1 MISALEAFNN
11 HRYTYFG
18 FESHPTEKD
27 PWQATPTM
35 AYSDNL
41 VNWETVGAID
51 GLGELR
57 DGFMKKIGDYY
68 YVIGTGGFYKTTDF
82 IVFEKLAYLDTSKY
96 KNVWAPEIFEDT
108 KGQYHI
114 VYCAGDSDK
123 GTLDDYVADF
133 DPSTDTVSNQ
143 DQAISFMKDA
153 IDNTYRIDPDI
164 CLIDGV
170 YFLVIGGNYVFSSNN
185 YLGPYQRFP
194 TNFAPTPQRFDS
206 HPSGITEWVEGPN
219 LFVDGDSVRLF
230 ADQTDGNGLVF
241 RSAVLGDMFDWSRTE
256 KTHAPF
262 KMRHGSIVVNE
273 KITAQIPA
281 EINNEPKFDP
291 HMTIQALHSDQQIP
305 LTCYIKSSF
314 QVQYE
319 DNQTNQL
326 QFVAYDDGTPSY
338 SAISN
343 ESVISF
349 NNDLYVI
356 KNTEGDYTGT
366 GLVTVTAIQ
375 FVNSEIGRVYQKNV
389 RQGTLTYTVSDVLDF
404 FLNDKTANPFG
415 FSYHVFG
422 DFDKQQIENLGGC
435 SGKDMISK
443 IISTWPGAIVNPV
456 GKRVDVY
463 APDVLHQNRGRRIVY
478 HYNSSNMKLTTDSTV
493 IVNQITCVGGSYSDS
508 DTSGGSSSS
517 SSDSSGVQVNDG
529 TQTIITGQDDTSA
542 FQADAKKYLGV
553 PYVWGGAGGARGGN
567 PFSGM
572 DCSSY
577 VSQVYQDFGIHIP
590 AQTVAMEGSF
600 REIPYSEAKAGDVG
614 FYGPHGGTH
623 HICLLLD
630 HDTQIYEPEPGE
642 SCKIASIAS
651 FPPTW
656 YGRNDAMQA
665 KINTKKVEEVPT
677 ESIHVTDSYVQG
689 PYTPDTS
696 SDQTHYYFQPF
707 TITDERSKDE
717 WGLHPA
723 NAPLQ
728 DDRFKDPTA
737 MERYART
744 QLVLDPAVSIEV
756 VMDTNEVPVQGEQRY
771 LTIPSE
777 QTMLGE
783 VSTSHVNNYIVTLV
797 GYTWYPFNPAQG
809 TDLTFDNLPA
819 SLLHANSRV
828 AEPSRL
834 EQLANQMFDRMP
846 QVFYSTEDPT
856 AKQTIKT
863 GAIWAKPIPR
873 QQEEGGETNGGQS
886 GQSGQSGNQSGKQS
900 GSTDTGGRTTRPA
913 TQ

>member
-1 MISALEAFNN
+1 MISALEALNN

-51 GLGELR
+51 DLGELR

-82 IVFEKLAYLDTSKY
+82 IAFEKLAYLDTSKY
-96 KNVWAPEIFEDT
+96 KNLLAPEIFEDT
-108 KGQYHI
+108 KGKYHI
-114 VYCAGDSDK
+114 IYCAGDSDK
-123 GTLDDYVADF
+123 GILDDYVADF
-133 DPSTDTVSNQ
+133 DPSTDTISNQ
-143 DQAISFMKDA
+143 DQAVSFMKDA

-170 YFLVIGGNYVFSSNN
+170 YFLTIGGNYVFSSND

-194 TNFAPTPQRFDS
+194 VNFAPTPQKFDNHNS
-206 HPSGITEWVEGPN
+206 SIIGWVEGPN
-219 LFVDGDSVRLF
+219 MFVDGDSVRLF
-230 ADQTDGNGLVF
+230 ADQADGNGLVF

-256 KTHAPF
+256 KTHASF
-262 KMRHGSIVVNE
+262 KMRHGSITVNE
-273 KITAQIPA
+273 QITAQVPA
-281 EINNEPKFDP
+281 EIDNGPKLDT
-291 HMTIQALHSDQQIP
+291 HMTIQALHSNQQIP

-463 APDVLHQNRGRRIVY
+463 APDALHQNRGRRIVY

-508 DTSGGSSSS
+508 DVSGGTSTP
-517 SSDSSGVQVNDG
+517 SSDNSGVEVTDG
-529 TQTIITGQDDTSA
+529 TQTIVTGQDDTTA
-542 FQADAKKYLGV
+542 FQNDAKKYLGV

-590 AQTVAMEGSF
+590 AQTVAMESSF

-677 ESIHVTDSYVQG
+677 ETVKLVDTYVQG
-689 PYTPDTS
+689 SYTPDTT

-783 VSTSHVNNYIVTLV
+783 ASTSHANNYVVTLV

-819 SLLHANSRV
+819 SLLHANNRA
-828 AEPSRL
+828 AELSRL

-846 QVFYSTEDPT
+846 QVFYSNQDPS
-856 AKQTIKT
+856 ANQKIRN
-863 GAIWAKPIPR
+863 GAIWIKPI
-873 QQEEGGETNGGQS
+873 EYNGDNSDDMKNGGETNGG
-886 GQSGQSGNQSGKQS
+886 K
-900 GSTDTGGRTTRPA
+900 
-913 TQ
+913 

>member
-1 MISALEAFNN
+1 MISAIDALHN

-27 PWQATPTM
+27 PWQATPVM

-41 VNWETVGAID
+41 VNWETIGRLD
-51 GLGELR
+51 QLGGLR
-57 DGFMKKIGDYY
+57 DGYAKRIGDYY
-68 YVIGTGGFYKTTDF
+68 YVIGTGGFYKTADF
-82 IVFEKLAYLDTSKY
+82 ISFEKLTYLDTSKY
-96 KNVWAPEIFEDT
+96 ANLWAPEIFQDT
-108 KGQYHI
+108 AGKYHI
-114 VYCAGDSDK
+114 VYCAGDASR
-123 GTLDDYVADF
+123 GILDDYIADF
-133 DPSTDTVSNQ
+133 DPKADTISDQ
-143 DQAISFMKDA
+143 DQAISFMDDA
-153 IDNTYRIDPDI
+153 IDNSYKIDPDI

-170 YFLVIGGNYVFSSNN
+170 YFLSIGGNYVFSSND

-194 TNFAPTPQRFDS
+194 VNFAPTPQKFGNHD
-206 HPSGITEWVEGPN
+206 SGIAGWVEGPN
-219 LFVDGDSVRLF
+219 MFIDGDSVRLY
-230 ADQTDGNGLVF
+230 ADQTNENGLVF
-241 RSAVLGDMFDWSRTE
+241 RSAVLGDMFDWSDTE
-256 KTHAPF
+256 KTHAQF
-262 KMRHGSIVVNE
+262 KMRHGSILVNE
-273 KITAQIPA
+273 EVTAQVPA
-281 EINNEPKFDP
+281 EIDGAPKFDP
-291 HMTIQALHSDQQIP
+291 RMTIQALHSKQEIP
-305 LTCYIKSSF
+305 LTCFIRSSF

-343 ESVISF
+343 ESLIKF
-349 NNDLYVI
+349 NNDLFVI

-366 GLVTVTAIQ
+366 GLITVTAIQ

-389 RQGTLTYTVSDVLDF
+389 KQGTLTYTVADVLDF

-422 DFDKQQIENLGGC
+422 DFEKQQIENLGGC

-443 IISTWPGAIVNPV
+443 IISTWPGAIVKPS

-463 APDVLHQNRGRRIVY
+463 APDILHQNRGRRIVY
-478 HYNSSNMKLTTDSTV
+478 HSNSSDMKLTTDSTV

-508 DTSGGSSSS
+508 DSDGGGSTSSN
-517 SSDSSGVQVNDG
+517 DSSGVQVTDG
-529 TQTIITGQDDTSA
+529 TQTIVTGQDDTSA

-590 AQTVAMEGSF
+590 AQTVAMEPSF

-630 HDTQIYEPEPGE
+630 HNTQIYEPEPGE

-665 KINTKKVEEVPT
+665 KINTKKVEQVPT
-677 ESIHVTDSYVQG
+677 ESIRVTDSYVQG
-689 PYTPDTS
+689 SYTPDTN

-707 TITDERSKDE
+707 TITDLRSRDE

-728 DDRFKDPTA
+728 DDRFKDPAA
-737 MERYART
+737 MEKYGRK
-744 QLVLDPAVSIEV
+744 QLVLDPAVSIEI
-756 VMDTNEVPVQGEQRY
+756 VMETNEMPVPGEQRY

-783 VSTSHVNNYIVTLV
+783 ADTSHVTNYTVTLV
-797 GYTWYPFNPAQG
+797 GYTWYPFNKQQG
-809 TDLTFDNLPA
+809 TDLIFDNLPA
-819 SLLHANSRV
+819 SLLHANSRA
-828 AEPSRL
+828 AELTRL

-846 QVFYSTEDPT
+846 QVFYGQHDPS
-856 AKQTIKT
+856 ARQKVKN
-863 GAIWAKPIPR
+863 GAIWVKPIED
-873 QQEEGGETNGGQS
+873 QSSKGGETNNGGER
-886 GQSGQSGNQSGKQS
+886 
-900 GSTDTGGRTTRPA
+900 STVRSNETRDSR
-913 TQ
+913 